1 MKTLSIVRNWQSR
14 SSTLPAALSSR
25 IEVCPPSLR
34 HAPVGSAW
42 QRLMFWLLAPAP
54 TDVAVAPNRLPAVRN
69 DFLACIADVGAELAA
84 PVQTRIDV
92 ARSLRDL
99 WHLRAEVYRLVAL
112 AHSQTE
118 AERRVASLNR
128 HFPTRAP
135 RSQFAPLM

>member
-1 MKTLSIVRNWQSR
+1 MKTLALVRNWPAR
-14 SSTLPAALSSR
+14 SSTLSAPLSSR

-34 HAPVGSAW
+34 HAPGGSAW
-42 QRLMFWLLAPAP
+42 QRFMFWLMAPAP
-54 TDVAVAPNRLPAVRN
+54 SEASAPLNRLPAVRN
-69 DFLACIADVGAELAA
+69 DFLQCLADVDATLAQ

-99 WHLRAEVYRLVAL
+99 WHLRAEIYRLVAL

-135 RSQFAPLM
+135 RSQFAPLL

>member
-69 DFLACIADVGAELAA
+69 DFLDCIADVGAELAA